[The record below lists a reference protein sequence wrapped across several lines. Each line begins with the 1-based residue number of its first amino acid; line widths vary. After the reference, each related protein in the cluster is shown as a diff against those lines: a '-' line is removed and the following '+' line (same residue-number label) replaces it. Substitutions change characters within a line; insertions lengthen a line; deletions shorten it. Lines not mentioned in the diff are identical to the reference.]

1 MTLRRALG
9 LTSGESGLREG
20 GGAAAPGSG
29 ESGLREGIGLSAPGN
44 GESGP
49 REGSRPS
56 ASGEGESGPRER
68 SGSSDPESDH
78 SAPILSIEGLTVA
91 LPKGGDR
98 ALAVDN
104 ATLELRRAE
113 ILCIVGASGSGKS
126 ALSGAIMGAPAPGL
140 KVVGGSV
147 KLRGQELTT
156 LSERAWCR
164 IRGNRIAMIFQ
175 EPMAALN
182 PAVPVGQQIM
192 EVFELHARL
201 TLAERRERALALI
214 RSMHLPDPDRIAA
227 SYPHELS
234 GGQCQRVII
243 AMALAMNP
251 EVLIA
256 DEPTT
261 ALDVTT
267 QAQVLKLIRELRTE
281 HGHAILF
288 ITHDFGVVAEIA
300 DRIAV
305 MRHGRIV
312 EIGEARQV
320 LTQPAHPY
328 TRELIAAVPSL
339 VPPPDAGR
347 GGAAVAKTVL
357 AVTGLAKSYG
367 RVRAVNE
374 ISFDLERG
382 TTLSVVGESG
392 CGKSSLARM
401 IVRLSEPTAGRID
414 VNGKCFLT
422 LKGGELRSSCRA
434 VQMIFQDPF
443 GSLNP
448 LRRVGAILARAAV
461 LAGADRRTARDRA
474 GELLDRVGLPREALD
489 RRPAA
494 FSGGQKQRIGIARAL
509 AMKPDV
515 LIADES
521 LSALDASS
529 QAQILEL
536 LRKLQTELGLAILL
550 ITHDLRVAAQ
560 ISHRI
565 AVMQAGR
572 IVEIGPAERVINSPE
587 HPYTRELLDSAPGR
601 GLV

>member
-1 MTLRRALG
+1 MT
-9 LTSGESGLREG
+9 
-20 GGAAAPGSG
+20 
-29 ESGLREGIGLSAPGN
+29 
-44 GESGP
+44 
-49 REGSRPS
+49 
-56 ASGEGESGPRER
+56 
-68 SGSSDPESDH
+68 
-78 SAPILSIEGLTVA
+78 ILSVEGLTVA
-91 LPKGGDR
+91 LPQGADR
-98 ALAVDN
+98 PLAVDQ
-104 ATLELRRAE
+104 ASLELRQGE
-113 ILCIVGASGSGKS
+113 ILCIVGESGSGKS

-140 KVVGGSV
+140 KVVAGSV
-147 KLRGQELTT
+147 RLGDQELTG
-156 LSERAWCR
+156 LSEREWCR
-164 IRGNRIAMIFQ
+164 IRGRRIAMIFQ

-182 PAVPVGQQIM
+182 PAIPVAAQIM
-192 EVFELHARL
+192 EVFELHARMSH
-201 TLAERRERALALI
+201 AERHERALALI
-214 RSMHLPDPDRIAA
+214 RAMQLPDPERIAA
-227 SYPHELS
+227 SYPHQLS

-243 AMALAMNP
+243 AMALAMSP

-267 QAQVLKLIRELRTE
+267 QAQVLKLIRELRTA

-312 EIGEARQV
+312 EMGAARRV
-320 LTQPAHPY
+320 LTQPEHPY
-328 TRELIAAVPSL
+328 TRELLAAVPSL
-339 VPPPDAGR
+339 VPPASPEPV
-347 GGAAVAKTVL
+347 AAADSPSHPVL
-357 AVTGLAKSYG
+357 TVTGLQKKYG

-382 TTLSVVGESG
+382 TTLSIVGESG
-392 CGKSSLARM
+392 CGKSSLARL
-401 IVRLSEPTAGRID
+401 IVRLAEPTAGRVE
-414 VNGKCFLT
+414 VNGKCFLS
-422 LKGGELRSSCRA
+422 LRGRELRASCRA

-448 LRRVGAILARAAV
+448 LRRVGAVIARAAV

-474 GELLDRVGLPREALD
+474 TELIDRVGLPREALD

-509 AMKPDV
+509 AMNPDV

-536 LRKLQTELGLAILL
+536 LRKLQKELGLAILL

-560 ISHRI
+560 ISQRI
-565 AVMQAGR
+565 AVMQGGR
-572 IVEIGPAERVINSPE
+572 IVEIGSAEQVINSPG
-587 HPYTRELLDSAPGR
+587 HPYTRELLESAPGR

>member
-1 MTLRRALG
+1 MMAATEAATDAL
-9 LTSGESGLREG
+9 EDR
-20 GGAAAPGSG
+20 
-29 ESGLREGIGLSAPGN
+29 
-44 GESGP
+44 
-49 REGSRPS
+49 
-56 ASGEGESGPRER
+56 
-68 SGSSDPESDH
+68 
-78 SAPILSIEGLTVA
+78 PILTVEDLTVA
-91 LPKGGDR
+91 LPKGSDR
-98 ALAVDN
+98 GLAVDH
-104 ATLELRRAE
+104 ASLELRRGE
-113 ILCIVGASGSGKS
+113 ILCIVGESGSGKS
-126 ALSGAIMGAPAPGL
+126 ALSGAIMGAPSPGL

-147 KLRGQELTT
+147 RLGDQELTG

-164 IRGNRIAMIFQ
+164 IRGSRIAMIFQ
-175 EPMAALN
+175 EPMASLN
-182 PAVPVGQQIM
+182 PAMTVGAQIM
-192 EVFELHARL
+192 EVFDLHARMS
-201 TLAERRERALALI
+201 AGERRERALALI
-214 RSMHLPDPDRIAA
+214 RAMQLPDPERIAA
-227 SYPHELS
+227 SYPHQLS

-267 QAQVLKLIRELRTE
+267 QAQVLKLIRELRTV

-312 EIGEARQV
+312 EIGEARRV
-320 LTQPAHPY
+320 LTQPQHPY
-328 TRELIAAVPSL
+328 TRKLLAAVPSL
-339 VPPPDAGR
+339 VPPATTGEGDPTP
-347 GGAAVAKTVL
+347 AASKTVL
-357 AVTGLAKSYG
+357 RVSGLVKSYG
-367 RVRAVNE
+367 PVRAVNE
-374 ISFDLERG
+374 ISFELERG
-382 TTLSVVGESG
+382 TTLSIVGESG
-392 CGKSSLARM
+392 CGKSSLARL
-401 IVRLSEPTAGRID
+401 IVRLSQPTAGRVE
-414 VNGKCFLT
+414 VNGRCFLS
-422 LKGGELRSSCRA
+422 LRGRELRGSCRA

-448 LRRVGAILARAAV
+448 LRRVGAVIERAAV
-461 LAGADRRTARDRA
+461 LAGADRRTARARA
-474 GELLDRVGLPREALD
+474 AELLDRVGLAREALD

-509 AMKPDV
+509 AMNPDV

-529 QAQILEL
+529 QAQILDL
-536 LRKLQTELGLAILL
+536 LRKLQSELGLALLL

-565 AVMQAGR
+565 AVMQGGR
-572 IVEIGPAERVINSPE
+572 IVEIGPAAQVINSPQ
-587 HPYTRELLDSAPGR
+587 HPYTRELLESAPGR

>member
-1 MTLRRALG
+1 MRLAKRVAEQVDEAGPILAV
-9 LTSGESGLREG
+9 E
-20 GGAAAPGSG
+20 
-29 ESGLREGIGLSAPGN
+29 GLS
-44 GESGP
+44 
-49 REGSRPS
+49 
-56 ASGEGESGPRER
+56 
-68 SGSSDPESDH
+68 
-78 SAPILSIEGLTVA
+78 VA
-91 LPKGGDR
+91 LPKGADR
-98 ALAVDN
+98 PFAVEN
-104 ATLELRRAE
+104 VSLELRRGE
-113 ILCIVGASGSGKS
+113 ILCIVGESGSGKS

-140 KVVGGSV
+140 RVAGGSV
-147 KLRGQELTT
+147 RLKGQELTK

-175 EPMAALN
+175 EPMASLN

-192 EVFELHARL
+192 EVFELHAQFSV
-201 TLAERRERALALI
+201 AERRERALALI
-214 RSMHLPDPDRIAA
+214 RSMQLPDPERIAA
-227 SYPHELS
+227 SYPHQLS

-243 AMALAMNP
+243 AMALAMSP

-267 QAQVLKLIRELRTE
+267 QAQVLKLIRELRTL
-281 HGHAILF
+281 HGHTILF

-305 MRHGRIV
+305 MRHGRII
-312 EIGEARQV
+312 EMGDAQRV
-320 LTQPAHPY
+320 LTQPQHPY
-328 TRELIAAVPSL
+328 TQELLAAVPSL
-339 VPPPDAGR
+339 VPPTAEQ
-347 GGAAVAKTVL
+347 GGAGGVAPGAGPGAPVGSGPPATSARKPVL
-357 AVTGLAKSYG
+357 AVTALAKSYG
-367 RVRAVNE
+367 RVHAVNE
-374 ISFDLERG
+374 ISFELERG

-401 IVRLSEPTAGRID
+401 LVRLSAPTSGRVD

-422 LKGGELRSSCRA
+422 LTGGELRASCRA

-448 LRRVGAILARAAV
+448 LRTAGAVLARAAV
-461 LAGADRRTARDRA
+461 LAGADRRTARERA
-474 GELLDRVGLPREALD
+474 GELFDRVGLPREGLL

-509 AMKPDV
+509 AMNPDV

-529 QAQILEL
+529 QAQILDL
-536 LRKLQTELGLAILL
+536 LRKLQSELGLAILL

-572 IVEIGPAERVINSPE
+572 IVEIGTAEQVINAPE

>member
-1 MTLRRALG
+1 M
-9 LTSGESGLREG
+9 SQ
-20 GGAAAPGSG
+20 AAAAL
-29 ESGLREGIGLSAPGN
+29 EAGLISTAE
-44 GESGP
+44 
-49 REGSRPS
+49 
-56 ASGEGESGPRER
+56 
-68 SGSSDPESDH
+68 
-78 SAPILSIEGLTVA
+78 PILAVEGLTVA
-91 LPKGGDR
+91 LPKGADR
-98 ALAVDN
+98 TLAVDN
-104 ATLELRRAE
+104 ASLELRRGE
-113 ILCIVGASGSGKS
+113 ILCIVGESGSGKS

-147 KLRGQELTT
+147 RLAGQELSR
-156 LSERAWCR
+156 LNERAWCR

-175 EPMAALN
+175 EPMASLN
-182 PAVPVGQQIM
+182 PAIPVGEQIM
-192 EVFELHARL
+192 EVFELHAKL
-201 TLAERRERALALI
+201 GVSERRERALGLI
-214 RSMHLPDPDRIAA
+214 RAMQLPDPERIAA
-227 SYPHELS
+227 SYAHQLS

-267 QAQVLKLIRELRTE
+267 QAQVLKLIREIRTV

-305 MRHGRIV
+305 MRHGCII

-320 LTQPAHPY
+320 LTQPQHPY

-339 VPPPDAGR
+339 LPPPVDDR
-347 GGAAVAKTVL
+347 METQVGATSSGTGAVLT
-357 AVTGLAKSYG
+357 VTGLVKSYG

-382 TTLSVVGESG
+382 TTLSIVGESG
-392 CGKSSLARM
+392 CGKSSLARL
-401 IVRLSEPTAGRID
+401 IVRLAEPTTGRVF
-414 VNGKCFLT
+414 VNGRCFLS
-422 LKGGELRSSCRA
+422 LRGAQLRASCRA

-448 LRRVGAILARAAV
+448 LRRVGATIARAAR
-461 LAGADRRTARDRA
+461 LAGADRRAARERA
-474 GELLDRVGLPREALD
+474 AELFDRVGLPRQALY
-489 RRPAA
+489 RRPTA

-509 AMKPDV
+509 AMNPDV

-536 LRKLQTELGLAILL
+536 LRKLQNELGLAILL

-565 AVMQAGR
+565 AVMKAGK
-572 IVEIGPAERVINSPE
+572 IVEIGPAERVLNSPQ
-587 HPYTRELLDSAPGR
+587 HPYTRELLESAPGR

>member
-1 MTLRRALG
+1 VRLAKRVAVQADEAGPILAV
-9 LTSGESGLREG
+9 E
-20 GGAAAPGSG
+20 
-29 ESGLREGIGLSAPGN
+29 GLS
-44 GESGP
+44 
-49 REGSRPS
+49 
-56 ASGEGESGPRER
+56 
-68 SGSSDPESDH
+68 
-78 SAPILSIEGLTVA
+78 VA
-91 LPKGGDR
+91 LPKGADR
-98 ALAVDN
+98 AFAVEEVS
-104 ATLELRRAE
+104 LELRRGE
-113 ILCIVGASGSGKS
+113 ILCIVGESGSGKS

-140 KVVGGSV
+140 KVVAGSV
-147 KLRGQELTT
+147 RLKGQELTK

-175 EPMAALN
+175 EPMASLN
-182 PAVPVGQQIM
+182 PAVPVGLQIM
-192 EVFELHARL
+192 EVFELHAKL
-201 TLAERRERALALI
+201 SVAERRERALALI
-214 RSMHLPDPDRIAA
+214 RSMQLPDPERIAA
-227 SYPHELS
+227 SYPHQLS

-267 QAQVLKLIRELRTE
+267 QAQVLKLIRELRLL
-281 HGHAILF
+281 HGHTILF

-305 MRHGRIV
+305 MRHGRII
-312 EIGEARQV
+312 EMGDARRV
-320 LTQPAHPY
+320 LTQPEHPY
-328 TRELIAAVPSL
+328 TRELLAAVPSL
-339 VPPPDAGR
+339 VPPE
-347 GGAAVAKTVL
+347 GAAISEGTVTPARKPVL
-357 AVTGLAKSYG
+357 AVTGLVKSYG
-367 RVRAVNE
+367 RVHAVNE

-382 TTLSVVGESG
+382 TTLSIVGESG
-392 CGKSSLARM
+392 CGKSSLARL
-401 IVRLSEPTAGRID
+401 IVRLSEPTSGRVD

-422 LKGGELRSSCRA
+422 LTGSELRSSCRA

-448 LRRVGAILARAAV
+448 LRTAGAVLARAAV
-461 LAGADRRTARDRA
+461 LAGADRRAARERA
-474 GELLDRVGLPREALD
+474 GELFDRVGLPREGLQ

-509 AMKPDV
+509 AMNPDV

-529 QAQILEL
+529 QAQILAL
-536 LRKLQTELGLAILL
+536 LRKLQSELGLAILL

-587 HPYTRELLDSAPGR
+587 HPYTRELLDAAPGR

>member
-1 MTLRRALG
+1 MRLA
-9 LTSGESGLREG
+9 
-20 GGAAAPGSG
+20 
-29 ESGLREGIGLSAPGN
+29 
-44 GESGP
+44 
-49 REGSRPS
+49 
-56 ASGEGESGPRER
+56 R
-68 SGSSDPESDH
+68 SIAVQADDETV
-78 SAPILSIEGLTVA
+78 PILAVERLSIA
-91 LPKGGDR
+91 LPKGADR
-98 ALAVDN
+98 AFAVED
-104 ATLELRRAE
+104 ASLELRRGE
-113 ILCIVGASGSGKS
+113 ILCVVGESGSGKS
-126 ALSGAIMGAPAPGL
+126 ALSGAIMGAPASGL

-147 KLRGQELTT
+147 RLKGQELTK

-175 EPMAALN
+175 EPMASLN
-182 PAVPVGQQIM
+182 PAVPVGLQIM
-192 EVFELHARL
+192 EVFELHAKL
-201 TLAERRERALALI
+201 SVAERRERALALI
-214 RSMHLPDPDRIAA
+214 RSMQLPDPERIAA
-227 SYPHELS
+227 SFPHQLS

-267 QAQVLKLIRELRTE
+267 QAQVLKLIRELRTL
-281 HGHAILF
+281 HGHTILF

-305 MRHGRIV
+305 MRHGRII
-312 EIGEARQV
+312 EMGEARQV
-320 LTQPAHPY
+320 LTQPQHPY
-328 TRELIAAVPSL
+328 TRELLAAVPSL
-339 VPPPDAGR
+339 VPPTDQGEVMAP
-347 GGAAVAKTVL
+347 AAKPVL

-367 RVRAVNE
+367 RVHAVSE

-382 TTLSVVGESG
+382 TTLSIVGESG
-392 CGKSSLARM
+392 CGKSSLAR
-401 IVRLSEPTAGRID
+401 ILVRLTAPTAGRVD

-422 LKGGELRSSCRA
+422 LTGGELRSSCRA

-448 LRRVGAILARAAV
+448 LRTAGAVIARAAV
-461 LAGADRRTARDRA
+461 LAGADVRTARERA
-474 GELLDRVGLPREALD
+474 GELFDRVGLPREGLQ

-509 AMKPDV
+509 AMNPDV

-529 QAQILEL
+529 QAQILAL
-536 LRKLQTELGLAILL
+536 LRKLQNELGLAILL

-572 IVEIGPAERVINSPE
+572 IVEIGPAGRVINSPE
-587 HPYTRELLDSAPGR
+587 HPYTRELLESAPGR

>member
-1 MTLRRALG
+1 MRLSKRVAVQVD
-9 LTSGESGLREG
+9 EEG
-20 GGAAAPGSG
+20 
-29 ESGLREGIGLSAPGN
+29 
-44 GESGP
+44 
-49 REGSRPS
+49 
-56 ASGEGESGPRER
+56 
-68 SGSSDPESDH
+68 
-78 SAPILSIEGLTVA
+78 PILTVEGLTVA
-91 LPKGGDR
+91 LPKGADR
-98 ALAVDN
+98 AFAVEEVS
-104 ATLELRRAE
+104 LELRRGE
-113 ILCIVGASGSGKS
+113 ILCIVGESGSGKS

-140 KVVGGSV
+140 RVVGGSV
-147 KLRGQELTT
+147 RLKGQELTK

-175 EPMAALN
+175 EPMASLN
-182 PAVPVGQQIM
+182 PAVPVGLQIM
-192 EVFELHARL
+192 EVFELHAKFSG
-201 TLAERRERALALI
+201 AERRERALALI
-214 RSMHLPDPDRIAA
+214 RSMQLPDPERIAA
-227 SYPHELS
+227 SYPHQLS

-267 QAQVLKLIRELRTE
+267 QAQVLKLIRELRAL
-281 HGHAILF
+281 HGHTILF

-305 MRHGRIV
+305 MRHGRII
-312 EIGEARQV
+312 EMGDARRV
-320 LTQPAHPY
+320 LTEPQHPY
-328 TRELIAAVPSL
+328 TRELLAAVPSL
-339 VPPPDAGR
+339 VPPAAKQAGA
-347 GGAAVAKTVL
+347 GGAARAGTATAEEAATSTGAAASDGDVISAGATSPATKPVL
-357 AVTGLAKSYG
+357 AVTALRKSYG
-367 RVRAVNE
+367 RVHAVDE

-382 TTLSVVGESG
+382 TTLSIVGESG
-392 CGKSSLARM
+392 CGKSSLARL
-401 IVRLSEPTAGRID
+401 IVRLSEPTSGRVD

-422 LKGGELRSSCRA
+422 LTGGELRSSCRA

-448 LRRVGAILARAAV
+448 LRTAGAVLARAAV
-461 LAGADRRTARDRA
+461 LAGADRRAARERA
-474 GELLDRVGLPREALD
+474 GELFDRVGLPREGLQ

-509 AMKPDV
+509 AMNPDV

-529 QAQILEL
+529 QAQILAL
-536 LRKLQTELGLAILL
+536 LRKLQNELGLAILL

-572 IVEIGPAERVINSPE
+572 IVEIGPAEQVINSPE

>member
-1 MTLRRALG
+1 
-9 LTSGESGLREG
+9 
-20 GGAAAPGSG
+20 
-29 ESGLREGIGLSAPGN
+29 
-44 GESGP
+44 
-49 REGSRPS
+49 
-56 ASGEGESGPRER
+56 
-68 SGSSDPESDH
+68 
-78 SAPILSIEGLTVA
+78 
-91 LPKGGDR
+91 
-98 ALAVDN
+98 
-104 ATLELRRAE
+104 
-113 ILCIVGASGSGKS
+113 
-126 ALSGAIMGAPAPGL
+126 MGAPAPGL

-147 KLRGQELTT
+147 RLKGQELTK

-175 EPMAALN
+175 EPMASLN
-182 PAVPVGQQIM
+182 PAVPVGLQIM
-192 EVFELHARL
+192 EVFELHAKL
-201 TLAERRERALALI
+201 SVAERRERALALI
-214 RSMHLPDPDRIAA
+214 RSMQLPDPERIAA
-227 SYPHELS
+227 SFPHQLS

-267 QAQVLKLIRELRTE
+267 QAQVLKLIRELRTL
-281 HGHAILF
+281 HGHTILF

-305 MRHGRIV
+305 MRHGRII
-312 EIGEARQV
+312 EMGEARQV
-320 LTQPAHPY
+320 LTRPQHPY
-328 TRELIAAVPSL
+328 TRELLAAVPSL
-339 VPPPDAGR
+339 VPPADQGEVMAP
-347 GGAAVAKTVL
+347 AAKPVL

-367 RVRAVNE
+367 RVHAVNE

-382 TTLSVVGESG
+382 TTLSIVGESG
-392 CGKSSLARM
+392 CGKSSLAR
-401 IVRLSEPTAGRID
+401 ILVRLTAPTAGRVD

-422 LKGGELRSSCRA
+422 LTGGELRSSCRA

-448 LRRVGAILARAAV
+448 LRTAGAVIARAAV
-461 LAGADRRTARDRA
+461 LAGADRHTARERA
-474 GELLDRVGLPREALD
+474 GELFDRVGLPREGLQ

-509 AMKPDV
+509 AMNPDV

-529 QAQILEL
+529 QAQILAL
-536 LRKLQTELGLAILL
+536 LRKLQNELGLAILL

-572 IVEIGPAERVINSPE
+572 IVEIGLAERIINAPE
-587 HPYTRELLDSAPGR
+587 HPYTRELLESAPGR

>member
-1 MTLRRALG
+1 MRLARSIAVQADDDTVPILAV
-9 LTSGESGLREG
+9 E
-20 GGAAAPGSG
+20 
-29 ESGLREGIGLSAPGN
+29 GLS
-44 GESGP
+44 
-49 REGSRPS
+49 
-56 ASGEGESGPRER
+56 
-68 SGSSDPESDH
+68 
-78 SAPILSIEGLTVA
+78 IA
-91 LPKGGDR
+91 LPKGADR
-98 ALAVDN
+98 AFAVED
-104 ATLELRRAE
+104 ASLELRRGE
-113 ILCIVGASGSGKS
+113 ILCVVGESGSGKS
-126 ALSGAIMGAPAPGL
+126 ALSGALMGAAAPGL

-147 KLRGQELTT
+147 RLKGQELTK

-175 EPMAALN
+175 EPMASLN
-182 PAVPVGQQIM
+182 PAVPVGLQIM
-192 EVFELHARL
+192 EVFELHAQL
-201 TLAERRERALALI
+201 SVAERRERALALI
-214 RSMHLPDPDRIAA
+214 RSMQLPDPERIAA
-227 SYPHELS
+227 SFPHQLS

-267 QAQVLKLIRELRTE
+267 QAQVLKLIRELRTL
-281 HGHAILF
+281 HGHTILF

-305 MRHGRIV
+305 MRHGRII
-312 EIGEARQV
+312 EMGEARQV
-320 LTQPAHPY
+320 LTRPQHPY
-328 TRELIAAVPSL
+328 TKELLAAVPSL
-339 VPPPDAGR
+339 VPPADQGEVMAP
-347 GGAAVAKTVL
+347 AAKPVL
-357 AVTGLAKSYG
+357 AVTGLQKSYG
-367 RVRAVNE
+367 RVHAVNE

-392 CGKSSLARM
+392 CGKSSLAR
-401 IVRLSEPTAGRID
+401 ILVRLTAPTAGRVD

-422 LKGGELRSSCRA
+422 LTGGELRSSCRA

-448 LRRVGAILARAAV
+448 LRTAGAVIARAAV
-461 LAGADRRTARDRA
+461 LAGADRRTARERA
-474 GELLDRVGLPREALD
+474 GELFDRVGLPREGLQ

-509 AMKPDV
+509 AMNPDV

-529 QAQILEL
+529 QAQILAL
-536 LRKLQTELGLAILL
+536 LRKLQNELGLAILL

-572 IVEIGPAERVINSPE
+572 IVEIGLAERIINAPE
-587 HPYTRELLDSAPGR
+587 HPYTRELLESAPGR

>member
-1 MTLRRALG
+1 MRLAKRVAVQAD
-9 LTSGESGLREG
+9 E
-20 GGAAAPGSG
+20 A
-29 ESGLREGIGLSAPGN
+29 
-44 GESGP
+44 
-49 REGSRPS
+49 
-56 ASGEGESGPRER
+56 
-68 SGSSDPESDH
+68 
-78 SAPILSIEGLTVA
+78 APILAVEGLSVA
-91 LPKGGDR
+91 LPKGADR
-98 ALAVDN
+98 AFAVEDVS
-104 ATLELRRAE
+104 LELRRGE
-113 ILCIVGASGSGKS
+113 ILCIVGESGSGKS

-140 KVVGGSV
+140 RVVGGSV
-147 KLRGQELTT
+147 RLKGQELMK

-175 EPMAALN
+175 EPMASLN
-182 PAVPVGQQIM
+182 PAVPVGLQIM
-192 EVFELHARL
+192 EVFELHSKL
-201 TLAERRERALALI
+201 SVAERRERALALI
-214 RSMHLPDPDRIAA
+214 RSMQLPDPERIAA
-227 SYPHELS
+227 SYPHQLS

-267 QAQVLKLIRELRTE
+267 QAQVLKLIRDLRAL
-281 HGHAILF
+281 HGHTILF

-305 MRHGRIV
+305 MRHGRII
-312 EIGEARQV
+312 EMGEARQV
-320 LTQPAHPY
+320 LTQPQHPY
-328 TRELIAAVPSL
+328 TKELLAAVPSL
-339 VPPPDAGR
+339 VPPTDQ
-347 GGAAVAKTVL
+347 AVRATPVVKPVL
-357 AVTGLAKSYG
+357 AVTGLVKSYG
-367 RVRAVNE
+367 RVHAVNE

-392 CGKSSLARM
+392 CGKSSLARL
-401 IVRLSEPTAGRID
+401 IVRLTAPTSGRVD

-422 LKGGELRSSCRA
+422 LTGGELRSSCRA

-448 LRRVGAILARAAV
+448 LRTAGAVLARAAV
-461 LAGADRRTARDRA
+461 LAGADRRTAHERA
-474 GELLDRVGLPREALD
+474 GELFDRVGLPREGLS

-509 AMKPDV
+509 AMNPDV

-529 QAQILEL
+529 QAQILVL
-536 LRKLQTELGLAILL
+536 LRKLQDELGLAILL

>member
-1 MTLRRALG
+1 MRLARRIDVQADDDAVPILAV
-9 LTSGESGLREG
+9 E
-20 GGAAAPGSG
+20 
-29 ESGLREGIGLSAPGN
+29 GLS
-44 GESGP
+44 
-49 REGSRPS
+49 
-56 ASGEGESGPRER
+56 
-68 SGSSDPESDH
+68 
-78 SAPILSIEGLTVA
+78 IA
-91 LPKGGDR
+91 LPKGADR
-98 ALAVDN
+98 AFAVED
-104 ATLELRRAE
+104 ASLELRRGE
-113 ILCIVGASGSGKS
+113 ILCVVGESGSGKS

-147 KLRGQELTT
+147 RLKGQELTK

-175 EPMAALN
+175 EPMASLN
-182 PAVPVGQQIM
+182 PAVPVGLQIM
-192 EVFELHARL
+192 EVFELHAKL
-201 TLAERRERALALI
+201 SLAERRERALALI
-214 RSMHLPDPDRIAA
+214 RSMQLPDPERIAA
-227 SYPHELS
+227 SFPHQLS

-267 QAQVLKLIRELRTE
+267 QAQVLKLIRELRTL
-281 HGHAILF
+281 HGHTILF

-305 MRHGRIV
+305 MRHGRII
-312 EIGEARQV
+312 EMGEARQV
-320 LTQPAHPY
+320 LTQPQHPY
-328 TRELIAAVPSL
+328 TKELLAAVPSL
-339 VPPPDAGR
+339 VPPADQGEVMAP
-347 GGAAVAKTVL
+347 AAKPVL

-367 RVRAVNE
+367 RVHAVNE

-382 TTLSVVGESG
+382 TTLSIVGESG
-392 CGKSSLARM
+392 CGKSSLAR
-401 IVRLSEPTAGRID
+401 ILVRLTAPTAGRVD

-422 LKGGELRSSCRA
+422 LTGGELRSSCRA

-448 LRRVGAILARAAV
+448 LRTAGAVIARAAV
-461 LAGADRRTARDRA
+461 LAGADRHKARERA
-474 GELLDRVGLPREALD
+474 GELFDRVGLPREGLQ

-509 AMKPDV
+509 AMNPDV

-529 QAQILEL
+529 QAQILAL
-536 LRKLQTELGLAILL
+536 LRKLQNELGLAILL

-587 HPYTRELLDSAPGR
+587 HPYTRELLESAPGR

>member
-1 MTLRRALG
+1 MRLG
-9 LTSGESGLREG
+9 RSIAVQADDDTVPILTVE
-20 GGAAAPGSG
+20 
-29 ESGLREGIGLSAPGN
+29 GLS
-44 GESGP
+44 
-49 REGSRPS
+49 
-56 ASGEGESGPRER
+56 
-68 SGSSDPESDH
+68 
-78 SAPILSIEGLTVA
+78 IA
-91 LPKGGDR
+91 LPKGSDR
-98 ALAVDN
+98 AFAVED
-104 ATLELRRAE
+104 ASLELRRGE
-113 ILCIVGASGSGKS
+113 ILCVVGESGSGKS

-147 KLRGQELTT
+147 RLKGQELTT

-175 EPMAALN
+175 EPMASLN
-182 PAVPVGQQIM
+182 PAVPVGLQIM
-192 EVFELHARL
+192 EVFELHAKL
-201 TLAERRERALALI
+201 SVAERRERALALI
-214 RSMHLPDPDRIAA
+214 RSMQLPDPERIAA
-227 SYPHELS
+227 SFPHQLS

-267 QAQVLKLIRELRTE
+267 QAQVLKLIRELRTL
-281 HGHAILF
+281 HGHTILF

-305 MRHGRIV
+305 MRHGRII
-312 EIGEARQV
+312 EMGEARQV
-320 LTQPAHPY
+320 LTRPQHPY
-328 TRELIAAVPSL
+328 TKELLAAVPSL
-339 VPPPDAGR
+339 VPPADQGEVMAP
-347 GGAAVAKTVL
+347 AAKPVL
-357 AVTGLAKSYG
+357 AVTGLQKSYG
-367 RVRAVNE
+367 RVHAVNE

-382 TTLSVVGESG
+382 TTLSIVGESG
-392 CGKSSLARM
+392 CGKSSLAR
-401 IVRLSEPTAGRID
+401 ILVRLTSPTAGRVD

-422 LKGGELRSSCRA
+422 LTGGELRSSCRA

-448 LRRVGAILARAAV
+448 LRTAGAVIARAAV
-461 LAGADRRTARDRA
+461 LAGADRRTARERA
-474 GELLDRVGLPREALD
+474 GELFDRVGLPREGLQ

-509 AMKPDV
+509 AMNPDV

-529 QAQILEL
+529 QAQILAL
-536 LRKLQTELGLAILL
+536 LRKLQNELGLAILL

-572 IVEIGPAERVINSPE
+572 IVEIGLAERIINSPE
-587 HPYTRELLDSAPGR
+587 HPYTRELLESAPGR

>member
-1 MTLRRALG
+1 MLAPSSSSSGRWLG
-9 LTSGESGLREG
+9 LKRR
-20 GGAAAPGSG
+20 GAADAEADDTG
-29 ESGLREGIGLSAPGN
+29 
-44 GESGP
+44 
-49 REGSRPS
+49 
-56 ASGEGESGPRER
+56 
-68 SGSSDPESDH
+68 
-78 SAPILSIEGLTVA
+78 PILTVEGLTVA
-91 LPKGGDR
+91 LPKGADR
-98 ALAVDN
+98 PLAVDN
-104 ATLELRRAE
+104 ATLELRKGE
-113 ILCIVGASGSGKS
+113 ILCVVGESGSGKS

-140 KVVGGSV
+140 RVAGGSV
-147 KLRGQELTT
+147 RLRGKELTR

-182 PAVPVGQQIM
+182 PAMPVGQQIM
-192 EVFELHARL
+192 EVFELHARKMPL
-201 TLAERRERALALI
+201 TARRERALALI
-214 RSMHLPDPDRIAA
+214 KSMQLPDPDRIAA
-227 SYPHELS
+227 SYPHQLS

-267 QAQVLKLIRELRTE
+267 QAQVLKLIRELRTV

-305 MRHGRIV
+305 MRHGRII
-312 EIGEARQV
+312 EMGEARQV
-320 LTQPAHPY
+320 LTQPQHPY
-328 TRELIAAVPSL
+328 TRELLAAVPSL
-339 VPPPDAGR
+339 VPPADHAEP
-347 GGAAVAKTVL
+347 AKDPSKPVL
-357 AVTGLAKSYG
+357 AVTGLQKSYG
-367 RVRAVNE
+367 RVHAVNE

-382 TTLSVVGESG
+382 TTLSIVGESG
-392 CGKSSLARM
+392 CGKSSLARL
-401 IVRLSEPTAGRID
+401 IVRLTEPTAGRVD
-414 VNGKCFLT
+414 VNGRCFLT
-422 LKGGELRSSCRA
+422 LRGGELRTSCRA

-448 LRRVGAILARAAV
+448 LRRVGAVISRAAM
-461 LAGADRRTARDRA
+461 LAGADRRTARERA
-474 GELLDRVGLPREALD
+474 GELIDLVGLPREALE

-529 QAQILEL
+529 QAQILAL

-572 IVEIGPAERVINSPE
+572 IVEIGSAAQVINSPA
-587 HPYTRELLDSAPGR
+587 HAYTRELLDSAPGR

>member
-1 MTLRRALG
+1 VV
-9 LTSGESGLREG
+9 GE
-20 GGAAAPGSG
+20 
-29 ESGLREGIGLSAPGN
+29 
-44 GESGP
+44 
-49 REGSRPS
+49 
-56 ASGEGESGPRER
+56 
-68 SGSSDPESDH
+68 
-78 SAPILSIEGLTVA
+78 
-91 LPKGGDR
+91 
-98 ALAVDN
+98 
-104 ATLELRRAE
+104 
-113 ILCIVGASGSGKS
+113 SGSGKS

-147 KLRGQELTT
+147 RLKGQELTK

-175 EPMAALN
+175 EPMASLN
-182 PAVPVGQQIM
+182 PAVPVGLQIM
-192 EVFELHARL
+192 EVFELHAKL
-201 TLAERRERALALI
+201 SVAERRERALALI
-214 RSMHLPDPDRIAA
+214 SSMQLPDPERIAA
-227 SYPHELS
+227 SFPHQLS

-267 QAQVLKLIRELRTE
+267 QAQVLKLIRELRTL
-281 HGHAILF
+281 HGHTILF

-305 MRHGRIV
+305 MRHGRII
-312 EIGEARQV
+312 EMGEARQV
-320 LTQPAHPY
+320 LTQPQHPY
-328 TRELIAAVPSL
+328 TKELLAAVPSL
-339 VPPPDAGR
+339 VPPADQGEVMAP
-347 GGAAVAKTVL
+347 AAKPVL
-357 AVTGLAKSYG
+357 AVTGLQKSYG
-367 RVRAVNE
+367 RVHAVNE

-392 CGKSSLARM
+392 CGKSSLAR
-401 IVRLSEPTAGRID
+401 ILVRLTAPTSGRVD

-422 LKGGELRSSCRA
+422 LTGGELRSSCRA

-448 LRRVGAILARAAV
+448 LRTAGAVIARAAV
-461 LAGADRRTARDRA
+461 LAGADVRTARERA
-474 GELLDRVGLPREALD
+474 GELFDRVGLPREGLQ

-509 AMKPDV
+509 AMNPDV

-529 QAQILEL
+529 QAQILAL
-536 LRKLQTELGLAILL
+536 LRKLQNELGLAILL

-587 HPYTRELLDSAPGR
+587 HPYTRELLESAPGR

>member
-1 MTLRRALG
+1 MLTQSSSSSGRWLG
-9 LTSGESGLREG
+9 LKRRGST
-20 GGAAAPGSG
+20 AA
-29 ESGLREGIGLSAPGN
+29 ETEEN
-44 GESGP
+44 G
-49 REGSRPS
+49 
-56 ASGEGESGPRER
+56 
-68 SGSSDPESDH
+68 
-78 SAPILSIEGLTVA
+78 PILSVTGLTVA
-91 LPKGGDR
+91 LPKGADR
-98 ALAVDN
+98 ALAVDD
-104 ATLELRRAE
+104 ASLELRKGE
-113 ILCIVGASGSGKS
+113 ILCVVGESGSGKS

-140 KVVGGSV
+140 RVSGGSV
-147 KLRGQELTT
+147 RLRGKELTR

-182 PAVPVGQQIM
+182 PAMPVGQQIM
-192 EVFELHARL
+192 EVFELHARKTAL
-201 TLAERRERALALI
+201 TERRERALALI
-214 RSMHLPDPDRIAA
+214 RSMQLPDSERIFG
-227 SYPHELS
+227 SYPHQLS

-267 QAQVLKLIRELRTE
+267 QAQVLKLIRELRTV

-305 MRHGRIV
+305 MRHGRII
-312 EIGEARQV
+312 EMGEARQV
-320 LTQPAHPY
+320 LTQPQHPY
-328 TRELIAAVPSL
+328 TRELLAAVPSL
-339 VPPPDAGR
+339 VPPSDHGER
-347 GGAAVAKTVL
+347 SAAVADAPSKPVL

-367 RVRAVNE
+367 RVRAVDE
-374 ISFDLERG
+374 ISFALERG
-382 TTLSVVGESG
+382 TTLSIVGESG
-392 CGKSSLARM
+392 CGKSSLARL
-401 IVRLSEPTAGRID
+401 IVRLSEPTAGRVD

-422 LKGGELRSSCRA
+422 LSGGELRTSCRA

-448 LRRVGAILARAAV
+448 LRRVGAVITRAAV
-461 LAGADRRTARDRA
+461 LAGADRRTARERA
-474 GELLDRVGLPREALD
+474 GELIDRVGLPREALE

-529 QAQILEL
+529 QAQILAL
-536 LRKLQTELGLAILL
+536 LRKLQNELGLAILL

-572 IVEIGPAERVINSPE
+572 IVEIGSATQVINSPG
-587 HPYTRELLDSAPGR
+587 HPYTRELLESAPGR

>member
-1 MTLRRALG
+1 MLALKRR
-9 LTSGESGLREG
+9 
-20 GGAAAPGSG
+20 GAADAAVDDTG
-29 ESGLREGIGLSAPGN
+29 
-44 GESGP
+44 
-49 REGSRPS
+49 
-56 ASGEGESGPRER
+56 
-68 SGSSDPESDH
+68 
-78 SAPILSIEGLTVA
+78 PILTVEGLTVA
-91 LPKGGDR
+91 LPKGADR
-98 ALAVDN
+98 PLAVDD
-104 ATLELRRAE
+104 ATLELRRGE
-113 ILCIVGASGSGKS
+113 ILCVVGESGSGKS

-140 KVVGGSV
+140 RVAGGSV
-147 KLRGQELTT
+147 RLLGKELTR

-182 PAVPVGQQIM
+182 PAMPVGQQIM
-192 EVFELHARL
+192 EVFELHARKMPL
-201 TLAERRERALALI
+201 PERRERARALI
-214 RSMHLPDPDRIAA
+214 KSMQLPDPDRIAA
-227 SYPHELS
+227 SYPHQLS

-267 QAQVLKLIRELRTE
+267 QAQVLKLIRELRTLQ
-281 HGHAILF
+281 GHAILF

-305 MRHGRIV
+305 MRHGRII
-312 EIGEARQV
+312 EMGAARQV
-320 LTQPAHPY
+320 LTQPQHPY
-328 TRELIAAVPSL
+328 TRELLAAVPSL
-339 VPPPDAGR
+339 VPPSDHGTIADC
-347 GGAAVAKTVL
+347 GASKAVL
-357 AVTGLAKSYG
+357 AVTGLQKSYG
-367 RVRAVNE
+367 RVQAVNE
-374 ISFDLERG
+374 ISFNLERG
-382 TTLSVVGESG
+382 TTLSIVGESG
-392 CGKSSLARM
+392 CGKSSLARL
-401 IVRLSEPTAGRID
+401 IVRLTEPTAGKVD

-422 LKGGELRSSCRA
+422 LKGGELRTSCRA

-448 LRRVGAILARAAV
+448 LRRVGAVISRAAM
-461 LAGADRRTARDRA
+461 LAGADRRTARERA
-474 GELLDRVGLPREALD
+474 GELMDLVGLPREALE

-529 QAQILEL
+529 QAQILAL
-536 LRKLQTELGLAILL
+536 LRKLQSELGLAILL

-572 IVEIGPAERVINSPE
+572 IVEIGSAEQVINSPE

>member
-1 MTLRRALG
+1 MNSAQRLAVQPEEATPILAV
-9 LTSGESGLREG
+9 E
-20 GGAAAPGSG
+20 
-29 ESGLREGIGLSAPGN
+29 GLS
-44 GESGP
+44 
-49 REGSRPS
+49 
-56 ASGEGESGPRER
+56 
-68 SGSSDPESDH
+68 
-78 SAPILSIEGLTVA
+78 VA
-91 LPKGGDR
+91 LPRGADR
-98 ALAVDN
+98 PFAVEG
-104 ATLELRRAE
+104 ATLELRRGE
-113 ILCIVGASGSGKS
+113 ILCIVGESGSGKS

-140 KVVGGSV
+140 RVVSGSV
-147 KLRGQELTT
+147 RLRGQELTG
-156 LSERAWCR
+156 LPERAWCG

-182 PAVPVGQQIM
+182 PAVPVGAQIM

-201 TLAERRERALALI
+201 SMVERRERALVLM
-214 RSMHLPDPDRIAA
+214 RSMQLPDPERVFG
-227 SYPHELS
+227 SFPHQLS

-267 QAQVLKLIRELRTE
+267 QAQVLKLIRELCTV

-305 MRHGRIV
+305 MRHGRII
-312 EIGEARQV
+312 EMGEARQV
-320 LTQPAHPY
+320 LTHPQHAY
-328 TRELIAAVPSL
+328 TRELLAAVPSL
-339 VPPPDAGR
+339 VPPADHGVPAP
-347 GGAAVAKTVL
+347 AAAPAPATPIL
-357 AVTGLAKSYG
+357 AVTRLAKSYG

-382 TTLSVVGESG
+382 TTLSIVGESG
-392 CGKSSLARM
+392 CGKSSLARLIM
-401 IVRLSEPTAGRID
+401 RLSEPSSGRVD
-414 VNGKCFLT
+414 VNGRCFLT
-422 LKGGELRSSCRA
+422 LTGGELRTSCRA

-448 LRRVGAILARAAV
+448 LRKAGAVIARAAV
-461 LAGADRRTARDRA
+461 LAGADRRTAHERA
-474 GELLDRVGLPREALD
+474 GELFDRVGLPREGLN

-509 AMKPDV
+509 AMNPDV

-529 QAQILEL
+529 QAQILAL

-572 IVEIGPAERVINSPE
+572 IVEIGPAGRVINSPE
-587 HPYTRELLDSAPGR
+587 HPYTRELLESAPGR

>member
-1 MTLRRALG
+1 MT
-9 LTSGESGLREG
+9 EG
-20 GGAAAPGSG
+20 PV
-29 ESGLREGIGLSAPGN
+29 LQV
-44 GESGP
+44 
-49 REGSRPS
+49 
-56 ASGEGESGPRER
+56 
-68 SGSSDPESDH
+68 
-78 SAPILSIEGLTVA
+78 EGLTVG
-91 LPKGGDR
+91 LPEGADR
-98 ALAVDN
+98 AFAVDGVS
-104 ATLELRRAE
+104 LELRRGE
-113 ILCIVGASGSGKS
+113 ILCIVGESGSGKS

-140 KVVGGSV
+140 KIVGGSV
-147 KLRGQELTT
+147 RLGGQELTHS
-156 LSERAWCR
+156 SERAWCR

-182 PAVPVGQQIM
+182 PAMPVGQQIM
-192 EVFELHARL
+192 EVFELHAKISL
-201 TLAERRERALALI
+201 TQRRERALELI
-214 RSMHLPDPDRIAA
+214 RSMQLPDPERIAA
-227 SYPHELS
+227 SYPHQLS

-243 AMALAMNP
+243 AMALAMSP

-267 QAQVLKLIRELRTE
+267 QAQVLKLIRELRE
-281 HGHAILF
+281 LQDHAILF

-312 EIGEARQV
+312 EMGDARQI
-320 LTQPAHPY
+320 LNRPSHPY
-328 TRELIAAVPSL
+328 TRELLAAVPSL
-339 VPPPDAGR
+339 VPPHLEEQSASR
-347 GGAAVAKTVL
+347 TVL
-357 AVTGLAKSYG
+357 AVNGLMKHYG
-367 RVRAVNE
+367 RVRAVND
-374 ISFDLERG
+374 ITFDLERG
-382 TTLSVVGESG
+382 TTLAVVGESG
-392 CGKSSLARM
+392 CGKSSLARL
-401 IVRLSEPTAGRID
+401 IVRLTEPTSGRVD
-414 VNGKCFLT
+414 VNGSCFLS
-422 LKGGELRSSCRA
+422 LKGGELRASCRA

-448 LRRVGAILARAAV
+448 LRRVGATLARAAM
-461 LAGADRRTARDRA
+461 LAGADRRTARARA
-474 GELLDRVGLPREALD
+474 GELFDRVGLPREGLD

-509 AMKPDV
+509 AMNPDV

-536 LRKLQTELGLAILL
+536 LRKLQNELGLAILL

-572 IVEIGPAERVINSPE
+572 IVEIGPSERIINAPE
-587 HPYTRELLDSAPGR
+587 HPYTRELLDCAPGR

>member
-1 MTLRRALG
+1 MRLAKRDAEQVDEAGPILAV
-9 LTSGESGLREG
+9 E
-20 GGAAAPGSG
+20 
-29 ESGLREGIGLSAPGN
+29 GLS
-44 GESGP
+44 
-49 REGSRPS
+49 
-56 ASGEGESGPRER
+56 
-68 SGSSDPESDH
+68 
-78 SAPILSIEGLTVA
+78 VA
-91 LPKGGDR
+91 LPNGADR
-98 ALAVDN
+98 PFAVEN
-104 ATLELRRAE
+104 VSLELRRGE
-113 ILCIVGASGSGKS
+113 ILCIVGESGSGKS

-140 KVVGGSV
+140 RVAGGSV
-147 KLRGQELTT
+147 RLKGQELTK

-175 EPMAALN
+175 EPMASLN

-192 EVFELHARL
+192 EVFELHAKFSV
-201 TLAERRERALALI
+201 AERRERALALI
-214 RSMHLPDPDRIAA
+214 QSMQLPDPERIAA
-227 SYPHELS
+227 SYPHQLS

-243 AMALAMNP
+243 AMALAMSP

-267 QAQVLKLIRELRTE
+267 QAQVLKLIRELRTL
-281 HGHAILF
+281 HGHTILF

-305 MRHGRIV
+305 MRHGRII
-312 EIGEARQV
+312 EMGDARQV
-320 LTQPAHPY
+320 LTQPQHPY
-328 TRELIAAVPSL
+328 TKELLAAVPSL
-339 VPPPDAGR
+339 VPPTAEQ
-347 GGAAVAKTVL
+347 GGASGVVPEAAGTSGVGDRPGASVESGLPATPASKPVL
-357 AVTGLAKSYG
+357 AVTALAKSYG
-367 RVRAVNE
+367 RVHAVNE
-374 ISFDLERG
+374 ISFELERG
-382 TTLSVVGESG
+382 TTLSIVGESG

-401 IVRLSEPTAGRID
+401 LVRLSAPTSGRVD

-422 LKGGELRSSCRA
+422 LTGGELRASCRA

-448 LRRVGAILARAAV
+448 LRTAGAVLARAAV
-461 LAGADRRTARDRA
+461 LAGADRRSARDRA
-474 GELLDRVGLPREALD
+474 GELFDRVGLPREGLL

-509 AMKPDV
+509 AMNPDV

-529 QAQILEL
+529 QAQILAL
-536 LRKLQTELGLAILL
+536 LRKLQSELGLAILL

-572 IVEIGPAERVINSPE
+572 IVEIGTAAQVINSPE

>member
-1 MTLRRALG
+1 MRLARRVAVQAEHAGPILAV
-9 LTSGESGLREG
+9 E
-20 GGAAAPGSG
+20 
-29 ESGLREGIGLSAPGN
+29 GLS
-44 GESGP
+44 
-49 REGSRPS
+49 
-56 ASGEGESGPRER
+56 
-68 SGSSDPESDH
+68 
-78 SAPILSIEGLTVA
+78 VA
-91 LPKGGDR
+91 LPKGADR
-98 ALAVDN
+98 AFAVEN
-104 ATLELRRAE
+104 VSLELRRGE
-113 ILCIVGASGSGKS
+113 ILCVVGESGSGKS

-147 KLRGQELTT
+147 RLRGEELTK

-182 PAVPVGQQIM
+182 PAVPVGLQIM
-192 EVFELHARL
+192 EVFELHDRL
-201 TLAERRERALALI
+201 TVAERRERALALI
-214 RSMHLPDPDRIAA
+214 RSMQLPDPERIAA
-227 SYPHELS
+227 SYPHQLS

-267 QAQVLKLIRELRTE
+267 QAQVLKLIRELRAL
-281 HGHAILF
+281 HGHTILF

-305 MRHGRIV
+305 MRHGRII
-312 EIGEARQV
+312 EMGEARQV
-320 LTQPAHPY
+320 LTQPQHPY
-328 TRELIAAVPSL
+328 TKELLAAVPSL
-339 VPPPDAGR
+339 VPPADQGR
-347 GGAAVAKTVL
+347 ETALAAKTVL
-357 AVTGLAKSYG
+357 AVTSLAKSYG
-367 RVRAVNE
+367 RVHAVNE
-374 ISFDLERG
+374 ISFELERG

-392 CGKSSLARM
+392 CGKSSLARL
-401 IVRLSEPTAGRID
+401 IVRLTEPTAGRID

-422 LKGGELRSSCRA
+422 LTGGELRSSCRA

-448 LRRVGAILARAAV
+448 LRTAGATIARAAV
-461 LAGADRRTARDRA
+461 LAGADRRTARERA
-474 GELLDRVGLPREALD
+474 GELFDRVGLPREGLS

-509 AMKPDV
+509 AMNPDV

-529 QAQILEL
+529 QAQILAL

>member
-1 MTLRRALG
+1 MRLAKRAAVQVD
-9 LTSGESGLREG
+9 EEG
-20 GGAAAPGSG
+20 
-29 ESGLREGIGLSAPGN
+29 
-44 GESGP
+44 
-49 REGSRPS
+49 
-56 ASGEGESGPRER
+56 
-68 SGSSDPESDH
+68 
-78 SAPILSIEGLTVA
+78 PILAVEGLTVA
-91 LPKGGDR
+91 LPKGADR
-98 ALAVDN
+98 AFAVEEVS
-104 ATLELRRAE
+104 LELRRGE
-113 ILCIVGASGSGKS
+113 ILCIVGESGSGKS

-140 KVVGGSV
+140 RVAGGSV
-147 KLRGQELTT
+147 RLKGQELTK

-175 EPMAALN
+175 EPMASLN
-182 PAVPVGQQIM
+182 PAVPVGLQIM
-192 EVFELHARL
+192 EVFELHAKFGV
-201 TLAERRERALALI
+201 AERRERALALI
-214 RSMHLPDPDRIAA
+214 RSMQLPDPERIAA
-227 SYPHELS
+227 SYPHQLS

-267 QAQVLKLIRELRTE
+267 QAQVLKLIRELRAL
-281 HGHAILF
+281 HGHTILF

-305 MRHGRIV
+305 MRHGRII
-312 EIGEARQV
+312 EMGDAKQV
-320 LTQPAHPY
+320 LTQPQHPY
-328 TRELIAAVPSL
+328 TRELLAAVPSL
-339 VPPPDAGR
+339 VPPE
-347 GGAAVAKTVL
+347 GAATPEGTVTPAIPASKPVL
-357 AVTGLAKSYG
+357 AVTALRKSYG
-367 RVRAVNE
+367 RVHAVDE

-382 TTLSVVGESG
+382 TTLSIVGESG
-392 CGKSSLARM
+392 CGKSSLARL
-401 IVRLSEPTAGRID
+401 IVRLSEPTSGRVD

-422 LKGGELRSSCRA
+422 LTGGELRSSCRA
-434 VQMIFQDPF
+434 VQMIFQDPS

-448 LRRVGAILARAAV
+448 LRTAGAVLARAAV
-461 LAGADRRTARDRA
+461 LAGADRRAARERA
-474 GELLDRVGLPREALD
+474 GELFDRVGLPREGLQ

-509 AMKPDV
+509 AMNPDV

-521 LSALDASS
+521 LSALDSSS
-529 QAQILEL
+529 QAQILAL
-536 LRKLQTELGLAILL
+536 LRKLQNELGLAILL

-572 IVEIGPAERVINSPE
+572 IVEIGPAEQVINSPE